1 MIANAEKRPPAPGWF
16 REKLLM
22 GLTPKEYL
30 RSLLTPFNAAAGL
43 ILLMGLPVIA
53 YRFIF
58 GLAAVTNLSQVN
70 PWGIWIAFDVLAGVA
85 LAAGGYVLA
94 GAVHL
99 FGLKEYHPVVRP
111 AILTAFLGYF
121 FVVVGL
127 LVDLGQPWR
136 LPYPIVYSH
145 GVTSVMF
152 EVAWCVLLYFAVL
165 SLEFSPAVFEWL
177 GLERARR
184 WASRIT
190 IGLVVSGVVLSTLH
204 QSSLGALFLM
214 APAKIHPLWYSPFIP
229 LYFFVSSIIAGLSMV
244 IVETSLSHKIFRDQ
258 LRDQEHV
265 DVDGLALGLG
275 KAASVVLF
283 SYFFM
288 KLLGIA
294 EGGHWK
300 LLNTPYG
307 RWFLVEMIGFI
318 LLPCFLFAHGARE
331 RNVALTRAAAA
342 LTVIGIVVNRLNV
355 AVVAYNW
362 SLPDRYVPSWMEVL
376 VSVTIVTLGLLTFR
390 WIVNRMPVL
399 RGRPNYRR
407 GH

>member
-1 MIANAEKRPPAPGWF
+1 MIASAERDSAASGWF
-16 REKLLM
+16 REKILM
-22 GLTPKEYL
+22 GLSPREYL
-30 RSLLTPFNAAAGL
+30 GSLATPLNGVAGL
-43 ILLMGLPVIA
+43 ILLIGLPVIA

-58 GLAAVTNLSQVN
+58 GLGAATNLSQVN
-70 PWGIWIAFDVLAGVA
+70 PWGIWIGFDVLAGVA

-94 GAVHL
+94 GAVYI
-99 FGLKEYHPVVRP
+99 FGLKEFHSVVRP
-111 AILTAFLGYF
+111 AILTGFLGYF

-145 GVTSVMF
+145 GFTSVMF
-152 EVAWCVLLYFAVL
+152 EVAWCVLLYFTVL

-177 GLERARR
+177 GWEKARS
-184 WASRIT
+184 WAQRIT
-190 IGLVVSGVVLSTLH
+190 IGLVGSGIGLSPLP

-229 LYFFVSSIIAGLSMV
+229 LYFFVSSVIAGLSMV
-244 IVETSLSHKIFRDQ
+244 IVETSLSHRIFQDQ
-258 LRDQEHV
+258 LKGRGHT
-265 DVDGLALGLG
+265 DVNAITLGLG
-275 KAASVVLF
+275 KAASLVLF

-288 KLLGIA
+288 KLLGVA
-294 EGGHWK
+294 DGGNWK

-307 RWFLVEMIGFI
+307 HWFLVELLGFI

-331 RNVALTRAAAA
+331 RNVALVRATAA
-342 LTVIGIVVNRLNV
+342 LTVVGIVVNRLNISV
-355 AVVAYNW
+355 IAFNW
-362 SLPDRYVPSWMEVL
+362 NAPERYVPSWMELL
-376 VSVTIVTLGLLTFR
+376 VSITIVTLGLLTFR

-399 RGRPNYRR
+399 CEHPKYRE